1 MGRSTINGE
10 MMDRHKEDERT
21 DWQIETDGRTGRW
34 TQMER
39 QADGHTDGK
48 TESPVE
54 EE

>member
-1 MGRSTINGE
+1 

-21 DWQIETDGRTGRW
+21 DWQIETDGRP
-34 TQMER
+34 
-39 QADGHTDGK
+39 DGHADGK